1 MKTIQTKAKSKRDFY
16 LAFKSKVKPGSKF
29 TEKTSLVYSI
39 DAFLNW
45 DSIYGEIDEY
55 SFWIIKP
62 HPLRLSFSQRVF
74 RGDYSEENGT
84 VVVVGSF
91 EFAEHARAW
100 NIFFG
105 VLATFFA
112 FLIFRI
118 ADYHALLSL
127 LLALCIGAAAWG
139 LLTGAD
145 LLTSRSCEKDIINLL
160 SSLG

>member
-100 NIFFG
+100 NIF
-105 VLATFFA
+105 
-112 FLIFRI
+112 RI

-139 LLTGAD
+139 LLTGID